1 VTNRPHNHFCPRCCL
16 GCSFRVWLRRCLV
29 ALLAAGVPLAVCLE
43 FGFEFALLAFS
54 PHPLDLVHLSGS
66 RCHMPSPL
74 CRFCCWLWV
83 GWWKWHR
90 CHFGDRSLL
99 GSWRGWSAWLEW
111 LWPPQHLQTCLCVVV
126 FTCDITMDKQRMP
139 VHIYFVKQT
148 KFYRWF
154 VGRHLCVLASAAQVA
169 FFWAAYFAF

>member
-1 VTNRPHNHFCPRCCL
+1 MFLTMECPIQSENRHQKSSVWALGSCASEWLTLPHAQSALQFL
-16 GCSFRVWLRRCLV
+16 
-29 ALLAAGVPLAVCLE
+29 LLAVG
-43 FGFEFALLAFS
+43 G
-54 PHPLDLVHLSGS
+54 LVG
-66 RCHMPSPL
+66 MTPM
-74 CRFCCWLWV
+74 
-83 GWWKWHR
+83 
-90 CHFGDRSLL
+90 SLL

-139 VHIYFVKQT
+139 VHIYFDKQT